1 MSGESTQEGARKA
14 ALPQTDVPSYGLI
27 DTLRVAKAIANEL
40 GKQPGSPL
48 QVAAAMGIKPTTGQF
63 RTITASSMAYGLTD
77 AGAFAERIGLT
88 DLGKRVVAPTEEGDD
103 RVALLE
109 AVMKP
114 RVTAAFLTKY
124 SGSKWPR
131 ADIGQNVLESM
142 GVPRDQSERALNL
155 IYSDAQALGLLRDI
169 NGTEF
174 LEVATPTASVL
185 NVSTPTAKTE
195 PSIDLSPASAP
206 APVMQDAPTPTVQD
220 NRRVF
225 ITHGKDKQIVE
236 QIKKLLLFG
245 EWQPIVAEEQQS
257 TAKPVPDKVMDE
269 MRGCFAGIVHVGS
282 EQKLLGT
289 DGTEH
294 QVLNQNVLVE
304 IGAAMA
310 LYGRRFVL
318 LVEKGVTLPS
328 NLQGLYEVR
337 YEGSGLDHE
346 STMALLEAFSNFKN
360 A

>member
-1 MSGESTQEGARKA
+1 
-14 ALPQTDVPSYGLI
+14 
-27 DTLRVAKAIANEL
+27 VAKAIANEL

-88 DLGKRVVAPTEEGDD
+88 ELGKRVVAPTEEGDD

-114 RVTAAFLTKY
+114 KVTAAFLTKY

-174 LEVATPTASVL
+174 LEVATPSTSVL
-185 NVSTPTAKTE
+185 IASTPE
-195 PSIDLSPASAP
+195 ERPDLPITLP
-206 APVMQDAPTPTVQD
+206 PVPVSQDAPPPAAPD